1 MPRQQEESGR
11 TSRHP
16 ASDSLQQNEALR
28 DRAVNGFHAFGFVG
42 ACHRLQ
48 SGSPKS
54 TIKIVAS
61 RHLEQVLAHAENQLA
76 ATGARRPT
84 EVLPLY
90 KKFLKV
96 EEHRLRLKH
105 QAGHGGRE
113 ICAHRADLVDVLL
126 RYVFGAAFTATRPEE
141 ASGAPLAL
149 IALGGYGRGELNPFS
164 DIDVMLLHR
173 QWAKKISPH
182 LEEMVEQ
189 VLYLLWDSGFKVG
202 HSTRSIK
209 EAITQANR
217 DMLTKTAMLES
228 RFLAGDAELA
238 REFREQFRSKCVEG
252 HEREYVEMRMQ
263 DQVVRHKKFGDSVY
277 RQEPHVKS
285 GCGGL
290 RDYQNLLWMT
300 YFKEGSL
307 STNQLVGKDWL
318 SETDQRRI
326 ERAYDFLLRLRTD
339 LHYATGRA
347 TDILHLNLQEQIA
360 KRLNYS
366 FGNGQL
372 RSETLMRDYFEHTR
386 NIFRVTERISAQFV
400 SWHVTSRTRSLF
412 SFLPLIRPDK
422 TPVGESFFIRN
433 KQLHPD
439 RRDLFQKDP
448 EQMMRAFQ
456 LIQEYVLDLSP
467 EAADLVSRSL
477 EQVTRTYQYA
487 RGPREIFTAILSQKG
502 EVGRVLRAM
511 HRVDFLGRYIPEF
524 GQLTCLVQHEFL
536 HRYTADEHTLVCI
549 DKLDALTQ
557 TDDPKLI
564 HYRKL
569 FEQLADPLV
578 LYLALLLHDSGK
590 AVGRPHSEA
599 SALFAQRV
607 AARLQLSSEQRKSLI
622 RLVDH
627 HLSLSTTAQQRNLDD
642 PATVMKFAQVV
653 KDQKNLDALML
664 LTLADG
670 QGTSADAWSDWKES
684 LVWQLF
690 HQTSRYLADRKS
702 YYEQTRIARESL
714 RACVAENFSP
724 DYAEEIEAHFEYM
737 PDHYFRATG
746 VPEIIEHVKLLRSFL
761 ESVSTEKE
769 SPLAPA
775 VKWKIV
781 PEQGHTVM
789 TFCTWERERLLAKIA
804 GSLSVVPL
812 NILSADVFPRG
823 DNAVLGVFRVC
834 DTRAQPVSNP
844 RDFELVEQTLRRALE
859 DESFDF
865 VPSIEK
871 AKRSSHRAAVGIDFP
886 TRIAI
891 DNKTHPTYTLVEF
904 QAPDR
909 IGLLYDVLS
918 CLDRENVLV
927 PLSRVNT
934 QAGAAID
941 TLYVMDGSS
950 HAKITDS
957 QRIQTVQQHL
967 KDAILRG
974 SARS

>member
-1 MPRQQEESGR
+1 M
-11 TSRHP
+11 T
-16 ASDSLQQNEALR
+16 
-28 DRAVNGFHAFGFVG
+28 
-42 ACHRLQ
+42 
-48 SGSPKS
+48 
-54 TIKIVAS
+54 TS
-61 RHLEQVLAHAENQLA
+61 RHLEQVLAHAESRLA

-96 EEHRLRLKH
+96 EEHRLRLNH
-105 QAGHGGRE
+105 QAGGGGRE
-113 ICAHRADLVDVLL
+113 ICARRAELVDVLL
-126 RYVFGAAFTATRPEE
+126 RYVFGGAAATT
-141 ASGAPLAL
+141 SGNGERKVPLAL
-149 IALGGYGRGELNPFS
+149 IALGGYGRGELNPLS
-164 DIDVMLLHR
+164 DIDVMVLHH
-173 QWAKKISPH
+173 QQAAKISPD
-182 LEEMVEQ
+182 LEEMVNQ

-209 EAITQANR
+209 EAIAQANA
-217 DMLTKTAMLES
+217 DMRTKTAMLES
-228 RFLAGDAELA
+228 RFLAGDSELA
-238 REFREQFRSKCVEG
+238 RAFRHQFRSKCVEG
-252 HEREYVEMRMQ
+252 HEREYVEMRME
-263 DQVVRHKKFGDSVY
+263 DQVTRHKKFGDSVY
-277 RQEPHVKS
+277 MQEPNLKS

-290 RDYQNLLWMT
+290 RDYQNLLWIT

-318 SETDQRRI
+318 SESDQRRI

-347 TDILHLNLQEQIA
+347 TDILHMNWQEQIA
-360 KRLNYS
+360 TRLGYS
-366 FGNGQL
+366 PRKGQL
-372 RSETLMRDYFEHTR
+372 RNEALMRDCYHHTR
-386 NIFRVTERISAQFV
+386 NILRVTERITEQFV
-400 SWHVTSRTRSLF
+400 SGHVTSKTRALF
-412 SFLPLIRPDK
+412 SFLPLTRGHK
-422 TPVGESFFIRN
+422 TPIGDSFFVRN
-433 KQLHPD
+433 KQLHPAQ
-439 RRDLFQKDP
+439 RDVFRNDP

-456 LIQEYVLDLSP
+456 LAQEREIDLSP
-467 EAADLVSRSL
+467 ELEDLLSRSL
-477 EQVTRTYQYA
+477 RHVTRTYQYA
-487 RGPREIFTAILSQKG
+487 RGPRVIFTSILSQKG
-502 EVGRVLRAM
+502 KVGRILRMM

-524 GQLTCLVQHEFL
+524 GELTCLVQHEFL

-549 DKLDALTQ
+549 DKLDALAT
-557 TDDPKLI
+557 TDNPKLI
-564 HYRKL
+564 YYRKL

-627 HLSLSTTAQQRNLDD
+627 HLTLSTMAQQRNLDD
-642 PATVMKFAQVV
+642 PATVMEFAQTV

-690 HQTSRYLADRKS
+690 HQTSRYLANRKS
-702 YYEQTRIARESL
+702 YYEQTRIARESV
-714 RACVAENFSP
+714 RASVAENLSL

-737 PDHYFRATG
+737 PD
-746 VPEIIEHVKLLRSFL
+746 
-761 ESVSTEKE
+761 
-769 SPLAPA
+769 
-775 VKWKIV
+775 
-781 PEQGHTVM
+781 
-789 TFCTWERERLLAKIA
+789 
-804 GSLSVVPL
+804 
-812 NILSADVFPRG
+812 VFPRG
-823 DNAVLGVFRVC
+823 DNAALGVFRVC
-834 DTRAQPVSNP
+834 DTKAQPVSNP

-859 DESFDF
+859 DELFDF
-865 VPSIEK
+865 LPSIEK
-871 AKRSSHRAAVGIDFP
+871 AKRSNRRAGVGIEFP

-927 PLSRVNT
+927 PLSRINT

-941 TLYVMDGSS
+941 TLYVVDGSS

-957 QRIQTVQQHL
+957 QRIRIVQQHL
-967 KDAILRG
+967 KDTILRG
-974 SARS
+974 SAKP